1 LICKDKD
8 QFSLGLFLRILRL
21 CYIYCCISI
30 ELLIARLN
38 NHTLLFW
45 QKHTHKLVCLI
56 CQNFHLVFFVVV
68 RFDLVMLICCYSFC
82 WHLPF
87 KGYNKCLRLMPPWPC
102 WLDFFPFQESS
113 DGQSMMEFRR
123 SLPAY
128 KEKQTLLE
136 AISQNQ
142 VLFLF

>member
-1 LICKDKD
+1 
-8 QFSLGLFLRILRL
+8 
-21 CYIYCCISI
+21 
-30 ELLIARLN
+30 
-38 NHTLLFW
+38 
-45 QKHTHKLVCLI
+45 
-56 CQNFHLVFFVVV
+56 
-68 RFDLVMLICCYSFC
+68 
-82 WHLPF
+82 
-87 KGYNKCLRLMPPWPC
+87 MPPWPC
-102 WLDFFPFQESS
+102 WLDFFPFQESN